1 MPMRPVRVRLAAA
14 GNSVW
19 IPIDRY
25 DTSIAVLLS
34 LVFSSNKNLTA
45 NVQYTSDPLESQ
57 ACNITR
63 SGTTATLTL
72 ANHGLSVGDS
82 VVVQGAGST
91 LDGTYAVAS
100 VVDQNNI
107 TYTVANSGVTVA
119 VGAQVTPLRVFA
131 HPVLTTITANA
142 DSNFTVPPTA
152 CRLNVSSY
160 TAGYVDL
167 NVISGSK

>member
-1 MPMRPVRVRLAAA
+1 MPMRPVQVRLAAA

-19 IPIDRY
+19 IPLNRY
-25 DTSIAVLLS
+25 AKSIAIALG

-45 NVQYTSDPLESQ
+45 NVHYTLDPLVGQ
-57 ACNITR
+57 PCNLSR
-63 SGTTATLTL
+63 STTTATLTL
-72 ANHGLSVGDS
+72 TNHGLSVDDS
-82 VVVQGAGST
+82 VVVDEAPAPFA
-91 LDGTYAVAS
+91 GTYAVAS

-107 TYTVANSGVTVA
+107 TYTVVDSGATVA
-119 VGAQVTPLRVFA
+119 YDAKVKPLRVQL
-131 HPVLTTITANA
+131 HPVLNAITADA

-167 NVISGSK
+167 NVVPGS